1 MLINNTLLAIGISLS
16 TSIVLI
22 LALLASFVLRRI
34 NAETASAD
42 ALRQSEERFRSLVQN
57 SSDMMTILSV
67 EKVILYES
75 PSIKRILGYKPEEL
89 EGKNGCDYIHPEDA
103 PAVEAAFDK
112 LIKNPGIVVS
122 IEYRFRHKDNSWV
135 ELESV
140 ANNFLE
146 NASVKGIAINS
157 RDITGRKHSEK
168 ILKRYQLLS
177 EQARDIVLFVRPE
190 GEIIEANNAAIK
202 AYGYQR
208 EELLSLKIHDIR
220 APETHALLAEQ
231 MAQADKKGILFET
244 IHRRKDGSTFP
255 VEVSSQGTVDG
266 NQRVLFSI
274 IREISERKQAE
285 IALQKQAERER
296 LIGAIAQPICQSLN
310 LDKIL
315 NTTVA
320 EVRQFLK
327 TDRVVI
333 YRFNFNGSGIVVAE
347 SVDSDWDSML
357 GTVIDD
363 HCFAQSGIQLNKQ
376 CRLRATEDIYAAGL
390 TQCHIDLL
398 ARFQVRASLVVPIL
412 QSEQTTQ
419 NSTSPYS
426 LLSKKNSH
434 IPNQLWGLLIAYQCR
449 SPRQWQDLEI
459 DLLKQLATSVA
470 IAIQQSELYQQVQLL
485 NADLEL
491 QVQERTAQLQQARDF
506 DAMLKRITDK
516 VRDSLEEDQILQ
528 TAVRELV
535 QVLNLVSCNSALY
548 NLEQGTATIC
558 YEYQTSR
565 PFYKARVLQMGSF
578 PEIYNPLLQG
588 ECFQFCSLLPNPI
601 RGQVAMLA
609 CPIFD
614 DRGVLGDL
622 WLVHRHDYGFNNLEI
637 GLVQQVANQCAIAI
651 RQARLYQAVQAQ
663 VVELERLNRLKD
675 DFLSTVSHELRT
687 PVANMKMAMQML
699 EIALNQE
706 RASFSEIPNLQA
718 QQSKTSRYLQI
729 LKNECERENRLINEL
744 LDLQKLDAGSQS
756 LVLTAMQLQD
766 WLPQI
771 VEPFQE
777 RIKNHQQTL
786 QINISTDMPDL
797 VSDPSSLERI
807 VAELL
812 NNACK
817 YTPPGEEIIIT
828 ASAKSGKIELS
839 VSNSGV
845 EIAPSELPR
854 IFDKFYR
861 IPSAD
866 PWKQGG
872 TGLGLALVKTLTE
885 HLGGKIWV
893 ESGSG
898 QTCFKVELPIKGRVQ
913 RLEEK
918 AKVKKF

>member
-1 MLINNTLLAIGISLS
+1 MLINNTLLAIGISLA

-22 LALLASFVLRRI
+22 LALLASFVFRRI
-34 NAETASAD
+34 NAETAS
-42 ALRQSEERFRSLVQN
+42 
-57 SSDMMTILSV
+57 
-67 EKVILYES
+67 
-75 PSIKRILGYKPEEL
+75 
-89 EGKNGCDYIHPEDA
+89 
-103 PAVEAAFDK
+103 
-112 LIKNPGIVVS
+112 
-122 IEYRFRHKDNSWV
+122 
-135 ELESV
+135 
-140 ANNFLE
+140 
-146 NASVKGIAINS
+146 VKGRAINS
-157 RDITGRKHSEK
+157 GNISDRKHSEE

-190 GEIIEANNAAIK
+190 GQIIEANNAALK

-208 EELLSLKIHDIR
+208 EELLSLKIQDIR

-266 NQRVLFSI
+266 NQRVLLSI
-274 IREISERKQAE
+274 IREITERKQAE
-285 IALQKQAERER
+285 VALQKQTQRER
-296 LIGAIAQPICQSLN
+296 LIG
-310 LDKIL
+310 
-315 NTTVA
+315 
-320 EVRQFLK
+320 
-327 TDRVVI
+327 
-333 YRFNFNGSGIVVAE
+333 
-347 SVDSDWDSML
+347 
-357 GTVIDD
+357 
-363 HCFAQSGIQLNKQ
+363 
-376 CRLRATEDIYAAGL
+376 
-390 TQCHIDLL
+390 
-398 ARFQVRASLVVPIL
+398 
-412 QSEQTTQ
+412 
-419 NSTSPYS
+419 
-426 LLSKKNSH
+426 
-434 IPNQLWGLLIAYQCR
+434 
-449 SPRQWQDLEI
+449 
-459 DLLKQLATSVA
+459 A

-485 NADLEL
+485 NAELER

-516 VRDSLEEDQILQ
+516 VRDSLDEDQILQ

-535 QVLNLVSCNSALY
+535 QVLNLVSCNLALY

-565 PFYKARVLQMGSF
+565 PFYKARVLQMAKF

-588 ECFQFCSLLPNPI
+588 ECFQFCSLLPNPV
-601 RGQVAMLA
+601 RGKTAMLA

-622 WLVHRHDYGFNNLEI
+622 WLAHSDDYGFNNLEI

-663 VVELERLNRLKD
+663 VVELERLNSLKE

-706 RASFSEIPNLQA
+706 RASISEIPNLQA

-729 LKNECERENRLINEL
+729 LKNECERESRLINEL
-744 LDLQKLDAGSQS
+744 LDLQRLDAGSQS
-756 LVLTAMQLQD
+756 LVLTAMQLQG

-786 QINISTDMPDL
+786 RINIATDMPDL

-872 TGLGLALVKTLTE
+872 TGLGLALVKTLIE

-918 AKVKKF
+918 ANSKR